1 MGSPVSVFGVAMVRD
16 EVDIIGPVVAHMLG
30 QVDHVIVADNLSVDG
45 TFDLL
50 ESFGSQITLIAD
62 TDPAY
67 RQSEK
72 MTHLAGVAQSMGAD
86 WVVPFDADE
95 WIYSPHHDTITEC
108 LTILDRYSIVES
120 ELYNH
125 LPTAVDPDDPN
136 PIKSMG
142 WRFRKPGQLPKVA
155 CRTDER
161 LTIHM
166 GNHGADYGRFKGR
179 TARQILVTRHF
190 PYRSPEQFVR
200 KAIQGAEAL
209 RRTDLPESAGAHW
222 RQYADLHA
230 AGGDE
235 ALHEV
240 FRTWF
245 WSDDPASNP
254 DLIFDPAP

>member
-1 MGSPVSVFGVAMVRD
+1 MVRD
-16 EVDIIGPVVAHMLG
+16 EVDIIGPVVTHMLG
-30 QVDHVIVADNLSVDG
+30 QVDHVIIADNLSVDG
-45 TFDLL
+45 TYDVL
-50 ESFGSQITLIAD
+50 EGFGSQITLLAD

-67 RQSEK
+67 HQSAK
-72 MTHLAGVAQSMGAD
+72 MTRLAGTARAMGAE

-95 WIYSPHHDTITEC
+95 WIYSPHHDTIADC
-108 LTILDRYSIVES
+108 LNDLDRYSIAES

-125 LPTAVDPDDPN
+125 LPTGIDPRGTDPTVT
-136 PIKSMG
+136 MG
-142 WRFRKPGQLPKVA
+142 WRFRKPGQLPKIA
-155 CRTDER
+155 CRTDEP

-166 GNHGADYGRFKGR
+166 GNHGADYGRFTGR
-179 TARQILVTRHF
+179 VARRILVTRHF

-200 KAIQGAEAL
+200 KAVQGAEAL

-235 ALHEV
+235 ALHDV

-245 WSDDPASNP
+245 WSENPKADP